1 MKLAGFDIG
10 GTKCAV
16 ILGEETAN
24 GFDFLS
30 RIEFKT
36 EGSPETVIE
45 KLVGLLHEEMR
56 LHGCTAE
63 DLKSVGISCGGPLNS
78 KAGMI
83 LSPPNLLGWDN
94 VPIVKLVQDALGV
107 PTFLCND
114 ADACALAEWTYGA
127 GKGCE
132 DMIFLT
138 FGTGLGAGLILNGA
152 LYTGKSNSA
161 GEVGHIRLAPFGP
174 AGYGKSGSFEGF
186 CSGAGIAQLAR
197 IRILEQLQIGR
208 PIPYTM
214 QDAETMTAK
223 KLAAAAHGKEPLAL
237 GIFREAGEYLGRG
250 LAVLADILNPECIVI
265 GGVFMRAGQYME
277 SAMRES
283 LKREALSV
291 NADLKV
297 VPAAL
302 GEQIGDYAAL
312 TIAKYNLER
321 TI

>member
-1 MKLAGFDIG
+1 MK
-10 GTKCAV
+10 
-16 ILGEETAN
+16 
-24 GFDFLS
+24 S
-30 RIEFKT
+30 
-36 EGSPETVIE
+36 
-45 KLVGLLHEEMR
+45 
-56 LHGCTAE
+56 
-63 DLKSVGISCGGPLNS
+63 GISASPRS
-78 KAGMI
+78 VPWGM
-83 LSPPNLLGWDN
+83 
-94 VPIVKLVQDALGV
+94 
-107 PTFLCND
+107 
-114 ADACALAEWTYGA
+114 E
-127 GKGCE
+127 
-132 DMIFLT
+132 
-138 FGTGLGAGLILNGA
+138 
-152 LYTGKSNSA
+152 
-161 GEVGHIRLAPFGP
+161 R
-174 AGYGKSGSFEGF
+174 SGSFEGF

-237 GIFREAGEYLGRG
+237 EIFREAGEYLGRG

-291 NADLKV
+291 NADLKI